1 MPHASGKDSGD
12 GMANLTFYGTSELTD
27 AFNRIH
33 NIPWP
38 VTEEALDGMAQIA
51 ATEIKNTGEYMGVRD
66 ENSDVHIL
74 DHITTKKAKQTD
86 DGGYEKITFDG
97 TRQRGKTTTRNA
109 EIAFVNEY
117 GKRGQDARPF
127 MKTAL
132 TQNEAMISAPGEK
145 IIGDWIENEFKK

>member
-1 MPHASGKDSGD
+1 MPRVSGKGSGD
-12 GMANLTFYGTSELTD
+12 RMANLTFSGTSELTD

-33 NIPWP
+33 DIPWD
-38 VTEEALDGMAQIA
+38 VTENALDGMAKVA
-51 ATEIKNTGEYMGVRD
+51 AAEIKSAGEYMGVRD
-66 ENSDVHIL
+66 EESDVHIL

-97 TRQRGKTTTRNA
+97 TRRRGKTTTRNA

-132 TQNEAMISAPGEK
+132 SQNEEMISAPGVK
-145 IIGDWIENEFKK
+145 VIGDWIEQNFKK